1 MPPGRPQELTPEE
14 KAFQK
19 AARRAA
25 YLADPQFQAK
35 NRNAALTYHHKKY
48 YSDANYR
55 LNKIQRARYYELKR
69 HAEDPNY
76 YKDHWAKQYIVKQHK
91 LAVEAAKF
99 VLVFD

>member
-25 YLADPQFQAK
+25 YLADPEFQAK
-35 NRNAALTYHHKKY
+35 NRKAAITYHHKKY
-48 YSDANYR
+48 FTDANYR
-55 LNKIQRARYYELKR
+55 LNKIQRARYYELRR
-69 HAEDPNY
+69 HADDPNY
-76 YKDHWAKQYIVKQHK
+76 YKDCWAKQYTKQQHK

-99 VLVFD
+99 VLIFD